1 MKITVIYDNNDKG
14 ITYKSVQFILKEI
27 QSNNI
32 NTIVN
37 EFSIQDNFD
46 SYFFDCYSAC
56 NYCCIY
62 ESEMTD
68 CPYPKIIK
76 NLSFNLN
83 NSDMIILASS
93 SSKHN
98 ISSTMY
104 KILESLSYKW
114 LPHRLNDLMVNK
126 IALAISNTTSFTTFS
141 YANMTLSRILRFW
154 GINKRSI
161 FSKSLSKYN
170 FDNLPQKKYLKLTSE
185 LTKLSLQ
192 IVNKYRQ
199 TSAVII
205 PNFSHKNKTYVHH
218 ENKASIIKLPKNSSQ
233 KKYLIKKITHQKI
246 L

>member
-14 ITYKSVQFILKEI
+14 ITYESVQFILKEI

-37 EFSIQDNFD
+37 EFSIPDNLD
-46 SYFFDCYSAC
+46 SCFFDYYSAGI
-56 NYCCIY
+56 YCCIH
-62 ESEMTD
+62 ESEMAD

-83 NSDMIILASS
+83 NSDLIILASS

-98 ISSTMY
+98 INPSMY

-114 LPHRLNDLMVNK
+114 LPHRLNKLMVNK

-154 GINKRSI
+154 GINKHSI

-170 FDNLPQKKYLKLTSE
+170 SDNLPKKKYMQLTSE
-185 LTKLSLQ
+185 LTNLSSK
-192 IVNKYRQ
+192 IVNKYRK

-205 PNFSHKNKTYVHH
+205 PNFNEENITCTCNR
-218 ENKASIIKLPKNSSQ
+218 NKASVIKLPKNRYN
-233 KKYLIKKITHQKI
+233 KKYMLKKLIHQKI